1 MAQLQGPVRLGSIN
15 MDPSEKELPVQ
26 IRDLN
31 AQVKTTTF
39 VVAWIVVMNIDI
51 NLKWNVITTMGR
63 NKKLLVAKGITTRNK
78 NATRGSWP
86 Y

>member
-51 NLKWNVITTMGR
+51 NLK
-63 NKKLLVAKGITTRNK
+63 
-78 NATRGSWP
+78 
-86 Y
+86 